1 MSAATHDAGAPRLI
15 VNADDLG
22 MSPGINAA
30 IFEAHERGIVTST
43 SLMACGEAFDAAVAG
58 LRARPR
64 LGCGIHLVLHDERAL
79 AARERVPHL
88 AGADGRMRPLRPTA
102 AALLFGRIPA
112 AEIESEYRAQIE
124 KVLAAGVKPTHLDS
138 HCHLGGFP
146 RVGAVLHRLGKEYG
160 IRCTRRSELGALSDF
175 RGSPPSRYP
184 IAILISSLHKWMR
197 MRVREPLRMPTRF
210 LGLVKSGA
218 VETGWIVRSLEE
230 LPRGVVSE
238 LMVHPGDG
246 SGSGDPYGDHG
257 PAMRKRELEALVSPE
272 VQSAVER
279 LGIRLISFRELADA

>member
-1 MSAATHDAGAPRLI
+1 
-15 VNADDLG
+15 
-22 MSPGINAA
+22 
-30 IFEAHERGIVTST
+30 
-43 SLMACGEAFDAAVAG
+43 
-58 LRARPR
+58 
-64 LGCGIHLVLHDERAL
+64 
-79 AARERVPHL
+79 
-88 AGADGRMRPLRPTA
+88 
-102 AALLFGRIPA
+102 
-112 AEIESEYRAQIE
+112 
-124 KVLAAGVKPTHLDS
+124 
-138 HCHLGGFP
+138 
-146 RVGAVLHRLGKEYG
+146 
-160 IRCTRRSELGALSDF
+160 
-175 RGSPPSRYP
+175 
-184 IAILISSLHKWMR
+184 
-197 MRVREPLRMPTRF
+197 MPTRF